1 MSSQQNKV
9 TVEDLD
15 KLLVELLTKEDE
27 CDAQKE
33 VMTKLNKEY
42 SALEY
47 KIAAYLKD
55 LGREEY
61 IHAVGKF
68 QIKTK
73 WRVNLPQSDMDKKQF
88 FDHLRERGI
97 FDKFA
102 TVNSNSL
109 NALYRQDWEAAK
121 ERGEEMTFAMPGIP
135 APVFETAPEFKR
147 SKKK

>member
-1 MSSQQNKV
+1 MSSQQIKV

-15 KLLVELLTKEDE
+15 KLLVDLVAKEDE
-27 CDAQKE
+27 VDAQKE
-33 VMTKLNKEY
+33 IMTKLNKEY
-42 SALEY
+42 SALEF

-68 QIKTK
+68 EIKTK
-73 WRVNLPQSDMDKKQF
+73 WRVNLPQSDIEKKHF

-121 ERGEEMTFAMPGIP
+121 ERGEEMTFQMPGIP
-135 APVFETAPEFKR
+135 APIFETSPNFKR
-147 SKKK
+147 SKK